1 MSCRCWASLGVAEID
16 VIRKVRVAV
25 FSTGDEAAASG
36 PAAAGRSEYDT
47 NRLAV
52 HLMLEQLGC
61 EVINL
66 GIIPDDPEKLRAAF
80 YRGG

>member
-1 MSCRCWASLGVAEID
+1 MNSSCRASRWATAKI
-16 VIRKVRVAV
+16 
-25 FSTGDEAAASG
+25 
-36 PAAAGRSEYDT
+36 YDT

-66 GIIPDDPEKLRAAF
+66 GIIRDDPPCPARRF
-80 YRGG
+80 Y